1 MNLEEKAKDK
11 MKEFEEAA
19 SQLPILSKNFTVV
32 NILLAAQELFAQE
45 KYEIV
50 IDLCD
55 AMLKHLV

>member
-11 MKEFEEAA
+11 MKELEEAV

-32 NILLAAQELFAQE
+32 NIAQELFAQE

-55 AMLKHLV
+55 AMLKHL

>member
-32 NILLAAQELFAQE
+32 NIAQELFAQE
-45 KYEIV
+45 EYEAV

-55 AMLKHLV
+55 AMLKHL

>member
-11 MKEFEEAA
+11 MKELEEAV

-32 NILLAAQELFAQE
+32 NIAQELFAQE
-45 KYEIV
+45 EYEAV

>member
-32 NILLAAQELFAQE
+32 NIAQELFAQE
-45 KYEIV
+45 EYEAV